1 MSFVA
6 LQLIETLPIFINF
19 FFFCYLKLHFVKFK
33 YIGAEVVFH
42 IAIQKVSGYFE
53 LTENDQLVASGYVYT
68 QKGVQNITY
77 NSIATDAV
85 DEDDVLLD
93 TDDLYKEYYLRG
105 YNYRGIFQSLIEA
118 NMSGWYIF
126 LLLYHV
132 YY

>member
-1 MSFVA
+1 MSRNPDGHFPPPD
-6 LQLIETLPIFINF
+6 LEITTLLLRRDNSLSIHLCVLYNAWCTQI
-19 FFFCYLKLHFVKFK
+19 
-33 YIGAEVVFH
+33 
-42 IAIQKVSGYFE
+42 
-53 LTENDQLVASGYVYT
+53 DQLVASGYVYT